1 MGSMYRRAIA
11 VLVTCAAGWLAAA
24 PAFAAE
30 EDKVKEVFKAFQD
43 AVKAKDADKLWDL
56 LDTSSREAAEK
67 TAKTFKDAYAKAKD
81 DKKKELE
88 KNLGLT
94 ADELA
99 GLTGKT
105 FLKSA
110 RYHGKYHEVPGSTV
124 EKVAVEDKKATVF
137 YKEEDGDKEKL
148 GLVNQDGKW
157 KVVAA
162 P

>member
-1 MGSMYRRAIA
+1 MYRRAIA
-11 VLVTCAAGWLAAA
+11 VFVTCVAGLVAAA
-24 PAFAAE
+24 PGFAAE
-30 EDKVKEVFKAFQD
+30 EDKVKEAFKAFQD
-43 AVKAKDADKLWDL
+43 AVKAKDGDKLWDL
-56 LDTSSREAAEK
+56 LDTSSREGAEK
-67 TAKTFKDAYAKAKD
+67 MAKTFKDAYAKAKD

-105 FLKSA
+105 FLKST
-110 RYHGKYHEVPGSTV
+110 RYYGKYHEVPGSTV
-124 EKVAVEDKKATVF
+124 EKVTVEEKKATVF

-148 GLVNQDGKW
+148 EFVNQDGKW
-157 KVVAA
+157 KAVAA